1 MQDANKR
8 KMLADRVLNECKTAM
23 ELNIDHVPKFFAE
36 SVAAVQALT
45 VTKGL
50 KLLANFIDRDKIA
63 RGEQEDTDAVMQ
75 IAQQVCQVLQESAFR
90 GPARTCPLNFRDEH
104 LNICLQLFKINVA
117 IHDDLS
123 VRHWNKNSFREAEQC
138 NSSSKQLMDEAS
150 DYKCK
155 VFNVTQQCSN
165 CKNRTCGDGTDGGQW
180 QDIMKQYGELYA
192 DLHKRIHSHEEI
204 IRKRLDK
211 DPEYQRKKEMQK
223 KLQSRRN
230 NKTKASGSNAE
241 GAGAIML
248 PPSEEQVAKEKAA
261 ADEAMRELLEEEE
274 KAAAAEKKKRDAKAG
289 KERKKKA
296 AEEAERKKKEEEEE
310 KRKEEEKKE
319 RAAQQKRAAA
329 QRESA
334 AASGHAA
341 AREKEQETGAA
352 GEQQDSADPSF
363 DDDEQMRLAKQV
375 RSSVRSRQ
383 CSYRFLL
390 GLRVVLCA
398 IYILLDIHLSD
409 IRIPLRQDSLTCTR
423 TDIGLTS
430 PSRIRVLVYRNR
442 WSWSKEK
449 RSRKRKK
456 RERCWS

>member
-1 MQDANKR
+1 VQDANKR

-50 KLLANFIDRDKIA
+50 KLLANFIDRDKI
-63 RGEQEDTDAVMQ
+63 EKEKQEDTDAVMQ

-138 NSSSKQLMDEAS
+138 NSYSKVLMDEAS
-150 DYKCK
+150 DFKCK

-180 QDIMKQYGELYA
+180 QDIMKQYGDLYA
-192 DLHKRIHSHEEI
+192 ELHKRILSHEEI

-211 DPEYQRKKEMQK
+211 DPEYQRTKAMQK
-223 KLQSRRN
+223 KLRSRRN

-241 GAGAIML
+241 GAGA
-248 PPSEEQVAKEKAA
+248 PSEEQVAKERAA

-274 KAAAAEKKKRDAKAG
+274 KAAAAEKKKRDAKAE

-398 IYILLDIHLSD
+398 MYILLDIHLSD
-409 IRIPLRQDSLTCTR
+409 IHLFDK
-423 TDIGLTS
+423 
-430 PSRIRVLVYRNR
+430 IR
-442 WSWSKEK
+442 
-449 RSRKRKK
+449 
-456 RERCWS
+456 